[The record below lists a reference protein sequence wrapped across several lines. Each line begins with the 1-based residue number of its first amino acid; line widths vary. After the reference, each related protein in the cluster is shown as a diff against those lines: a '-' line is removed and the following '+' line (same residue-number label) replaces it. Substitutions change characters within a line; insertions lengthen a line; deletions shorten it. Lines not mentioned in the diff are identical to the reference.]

1 MAGMRWFRRRKDKAT
16 GPSAG
21 RSRNTRPDGVS
32 APLGDPAD
40 AALRFWA
47 RWEELLPSI
56 SAALGDSD
64 QRRAESVLFD
74 AVAAVH
80 PDLHFSLDRGQQAV
94 YSLVV
99 TGQEDPALR
108 PYTDAWMAA
117 APANDVLWEYHDSV
131 PPVPDP
137 NGVTVKL
144 PGHRIRLADFRIA
157 AQVDEAAGVVDVAV
171 YHPTLSE
178 LDEPARSAMTFLP
191 LDATLGERLA
201 GERLRRVETA
211 LHRPE
216 NAITLRELRDL
227 VRRLAGIPTPPD
239 EPGSEL
245 SDG

>member
-1 MAGMRWFRRRKDKAT
+1 MARMRWFRRRRARAT
-16 GPSAG
+16 D
-21 RSRNTRPDGVS
+21 RSQESPGDRTV
-32 APLGDPAD
+32 PLADPAE

-47 RWEELLPSI
+47 RWEELLPTI

-64 QRRAESVLFD
+64 QRRAELVLCD
-74 AVAAVH
+74 AIAAVH
-80 PDLHFSLDRGQQAV
+80 PDLHFSLDRGQRAV

-117 APANDVLWEYHDSV
+117 APTSDVLWEYHDSV

-137 NGVTVKL
+137 NGVTVNL
-144 PGHRIRLADFRIA
+144 PGHRIRLADFLIA
-157 AQVDEAAGVVDVAV
+157 AQVDEEAGVVDVAV

-211 LHRPE
+211 LNRPA

-227 VRRLAGIPTPPD
+227 VRRIAGMAMPPE
-239 EPGSEL
+239 EPGSDL
-245 SDG
+245 SGT